1 MAGRIHRVTM
11 FKLPEPEHQKQL
23 IEAYKTLSKN
33 QQKVSAQ
40 EALQGPMPATQ
51 LLLLPVAPVQ
61 LASDPAQDGKPYILS
76 LDVGSAKDDPRS
88 QGFTVVSKT
97 NFASLDDMKYY
108 DEKCEAHAALKAFA
122 KQNLTI
128 QGGPSGVLTVY
139 FEAGASSSL

>member
-23 IEAYKTLSKN
+23 IEAYRTLSKN
-33 QQKVSAQ
+33 QQK
-40 EALQGPMPATQ
+40 
-51 LLLLPVAPVQ
+51 
-61 LASDPAQDGKPYILS
+61 DGKPYILS
-76 LDVGSAKDDPRS
+76 LDAGSAKDDPRS